1 MDDVE
6 ALAMDP
12 LLWFPHD
19 TDAAADPKTRRV
31 MRKYGA
37 AGYGRWWLLCESLAS
52 EPGHALPIA
61 TDNDLE
67 NLAMTL
73 DVDGAG
79 EATEFLGFLC
89 GVGLLS
95 SDGEKIW
102 SERMRDNALR
112 SGRSRA
118 QRVKA
123 INRRWGRE

>member
-1 MDDVE
+1 MDDAE

-12 LLWFPHD
+12 LFWFPHD
-19 TDAAADPKTRRV
+19 ADAAADPKTRRV
-31 MRKYGA
+31 MRRYGA
-37 AGYGRWWLLCESLAS
+37 AGYGRWWLLCEALAS

-73 DVDGAG
+73 DMEGAV
-79 EATEFLGFLC
+79 EATEFLAFLRD
-89 GVGLLS
+89 VGLLS
-95 SDGEKIW
+95 SDGAEIW

-118 QRVKA
+118 QRLKA
-123 INRRWGRE
+123 INKRWGKE